1 MPLLISEDPQP
12 VPGEQ
17 GVGWGP
23 LPSPKSGLLTPRDLD
38 LCSEALSQMAGIAPP
53 SALPDIATIRQQ
65 LLQAYPSE
73 DPAAKIAIE
82 LVVEAVE
89 EFQQV
94 CRLHLEPRRGLL
106 LLDVEHKI
114 KRRAACHSIKNRV
127 RVCCWLC
134 PPRYFKYPEFTVLC
148 LRAGK

>member
-1 MPLLISEDPQP
+1 MPHRITEDPQP
-12 VPGEQ
+12 VSGEQ
-17 GVGWGP
+17 GVDWGP
-23 LPSPKSGLLTPRDLD
+23 LPSRKPGLLTPRDLN
-38 LCSEALSQMAGIAPP
+38 LCSEALSQMAGIAAA
-53 SALPDIATIRQQ
+53 SALPDTATIRQQ

-106 LLDVEHKI
+106 LL
-114 KRRAACHSIKNRV
+114 
-127 RVCCWLC
+127 
-134 PPRYFKYPEFTVLC
+134 
-148 LRAGK
+148 